1 MTKVLKVPFRTMSI
15 LTVFAFILTMI
26 FIPSKAEAYSWSRT
40 LKVGDTGNDV
50 KELQIRVAG
59 WAADSA
65 SKTYVSVDGQFGPG
79 TEAAVKRFQ
88 KAYGLTPDGIVGPDT
103 QAKLNALE
111 DADGSTKHFNWS
123 EFYSKDGSKF
133 TGGKV
138 NEQTVKENVR
148 RTMWKLEALRKK
160 AGDRPVTVNSG
171 FRSIKHNQNV
181 GGASNS
187 QHQYGI
193 AADIRIDGYT
203 VSQLFQLGKT
213 CGFSGLLTYEAKG
226 FLHVD
231 SRIEYPY
238 GAQFWIW
245 E

>member
-1 MTKVLKVPFRTMSI
+1 M
-15 LTVFAFILTMI
+15 LTAFALILTMI
-26 FIPSKAEAYSWSRT
+26 YIPSTADAYNWSRT
-40 LKVGDTGNDV
+40 LKKGDKGNDV

-59 WAADSA
+59 WAADSP
-65 SKTYVSVDGQFGPG
+65 SKTYVSVDGQFGAG

-88 KAYGLTPDGIVGPDT
+88 KAYGLKPTGIVGPET
-103 QAKLNALE
+103 HAKLNALE
-111 DADGSTKHFNWS
+111 DADGSTKHFNWN

-138 NEQTVKENVR
+138 NEQAVKENVR
-148 RTMWKLEALRKK
+148 RTMWKLEAMRKK
-160 AGDRPVTVNSG
+160 AGERAVTVNSG
-171 FRSIKHNQNV
+171 FRSIKHNKKV

-193 AADIRIDGYT
+193 AADIKIKGYS
-203 VSQLFQLGKT
+203 VSKMFELGKT

-238 GAQFWIW
+238 GAQSWLW
-245 E
+245 K